1 MRQAR
6 VTATYGLTAT
16 LAAGSAVDLY
26 FKFLDR
32 DGQYYVRK
40 AWLIPDIDVATNATD
55 YITVGLSIVGG
66 SALVTSRSTAA
77 TGLTAGTLEE
87 MTVATGAVIKYG
99 DVVKFSV
106 GNAASGKANRC
117 RIALELEQAF

>member
-1 MRQAR
+1 MRQER
-6 VTATYGLTAT
+6 TTATFGITST
-16 LAAGSAVDLY
+16 LAAGSAVDIHYKWLH
-26 FKFLDR
+26 R

-55 YITVGLSIVGG
+55 YVTIGLSIVGG

-77 TGLTAGTLEE
+77 TGLTGGTLEE

-106 GNAASGKANRC
+106 ANAASGKANRC

>member
-1 MRQAR
+1 MRPER
-6 VTATYGLTAT
+6 TTVTYGMTST
-16 LAAGSAVDLY
+16 LAAGSAADLY
-26 FKFLDR
+26 YKFLNR

-55 YITVGLSIVGG
+55 YITIGLSIVDG

-77 TGLTAGTLEE
+77 TGLTAATPEE

-106 GNAASGKANRC
+106 ANAASGKANRC